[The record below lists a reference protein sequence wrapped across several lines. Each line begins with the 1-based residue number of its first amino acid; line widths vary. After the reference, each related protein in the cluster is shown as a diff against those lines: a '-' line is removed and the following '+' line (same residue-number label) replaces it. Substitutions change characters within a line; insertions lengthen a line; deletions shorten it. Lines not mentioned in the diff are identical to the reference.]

1 MNRMYSRVR
10 NSLAIKV
17 IFSTVLLSLVVT
29 GITGSVL
36 NTQLSAGVKDVN
48 LSSALVEARSTIFT
62 AEYRFLLAQG
72 EKDSVVQKVVDDV
85 ISSATTLTSNENA
98 REVVFLRSPGNTREN
113 NYEIASNLLDPTSI
127 PSTLSERVR
136 KNPDLVYQY
145 TNMNYLTGTRI
156 KGLAIGQKVQIPN
169 AGQYEMYII
178 FSLAN
183 QEKTLDLISRSLF
196 LGGFI
201 LLLLIALITW
211 LVTRQVVS
219 PVREAA
225 MIAAEFTAG
234 DFRKRLKVES
244 QDEISTLGLAFNDMA
259 ESIEKQIARLENL
272 SRVQQRFVSDVSHEL
287 RTPLTTL
294 RMASEVIYSSKEG
307 FDPVVARSAELL
319 VAQLDRFEKLLEDL
333 LEVSRFDAEVAVLEA
348 VDFDMVQ
355 LVQRCADDLSL
366 VAKERKT
373 EIYVNSSEPV
383 IMIKADI
390 RRVERI
396 LRNLLAN
403 AIDHSEELQIDVRIE
418 ASEHD
423 VAVGVRDYG
432 IGLDENALT
441 RVFDR
446 FWRADPSRARTRG
459 GTGLGLSIALEDA
472 RLHNGELEAWGRPGR
487 GSHFVVTLPR
497 NTWESIEAR
506 LIKLQPE
513 DYRAQFP
520 QFLAS
525 VSGSIESRHDC
536 KVRPFAEL
544 SQLIF
549 PSRCFGCHRLGPS
562 ICSAC
567 RSSWHPHYYK
577 TKVESLTVHSALL
590 YTPTASK
597 IILAAKESGLK
608 GADDLLIEAIIHV
621 LDKSVPDTT
630 LFRLVPIPSSK
641 ASQRRRGRSFV
652 VDLVSQISQRTG
664 IPMIDCL
671 QLSRRVLDQSGL
683 HRDERASNLAGAF
696 TLISPARGE
705 LILIDDVVTTG
716 ATLREAARALNSQ
729 GFQAIGSVTAITA
742 CVAQRLR

>member
-1 MNRMYSRVR
+1 MNRKFSRIR

-29 GITGSVL
+29 GITGSLL
-36 NTQLSAGVKDVN
+36 NSQLSAGVKDVN
-48 LSSALVEARSTIFT
+48 LNSALVEARSTIFT

-72 EKDSVVQKVVDDV
+72 EKDSDVQKVVDDV

-113 NYEIASNLLDPTSI
+113 NYEIASNLLDPSSI
-127 PSTLSERVR
+127 PESLSEQVR

-145 TNMNYLTGTRI
+145 TNMNYLTGIGI
-156 KGLAIGQKVQIPN
+156 KGLAIGQKVRIPN

-183 QEKTLDLISRSLF
+183 QDKTLDLISRSLF
-196 LGGFI
+196 LTGFV
-201 LLLLIALITW
+201 LLLLVALITW
-211 LVTRQVVS
+211 LVVRQVVR

-225 MIAAEFTAG
+225 IIATEFTAG

-244 QDEISTLGLAFNDMA
+244 RDEISTLGLAFNDMA

-294 RMASEVIYSSKEG
+294 RMASEVIYSSKET

-355 LVQRCADDLSL
+355 LVQRCADDLGL

-373 EIYVNSSEPV
+373 QIYVNSTEPV

-403 AIDHSEELQIDVRIE
+403 AIDHAEEMQIDVRIV
-418 ASEHD
+418 SSDHD

-497 NTWESIEAR
+497 NTWESIDQR
-506 LIKLQPE
+506 LIQLQPE
-513 DYRAQFP
+513 DY
-520 QFLAS
+520 
-525 VSGSIESRHDC
+525 
-536 KVRPFAEL
+536 
-544 SQLIF
+544 
-549 PSRCFGCHRLGPS
+549 
-562 ICSAC
+562 
-567 RSSWHPHYYK
+567 
-577 TKVESLTVHSALL
+577 
-590 YTPTASK
+590 
-597 IILAAKESGLK
+597 
-608 GADDLLIEAIIHV
+608 
-621 LDKSVPDTT
+621 
-630 LFRLVPIPSSK
+630 K
-641 ASQRRRGRSFV
+641 A
-652 VDLVSQISQRTG
+652 
-664 IPMIDCL
+664 
-671 QLSRRVLDQSGL
+671 
-683 HRDERASNLAGAF
+683 
-696 TLISPARGE
+696 
-705 LILIDDVVTTG
+705 
-716 ATLREAARALNSQ
+716 
-729 GFQAIGSVTAITA
+729 
-742 CVAQRLR
+742 

>member
-1 MNRMYSRVR
+1 MSRIYSRVR

-113 NYEIASNLLDPTSI
+113 NYEIASNLLDPASI

-136 KNPDLVYQY
+136 KNPDLVYKY

-201 LLLLIALITW
+201 LLLLVALITW
-211 LVTRQVVS
+211 LVVRQVVS

-225 MIAAEFTAG
+225 LIATEFTAG

-294 RMASEVIYSSKEG
+294 RMASEVIYSTKET
-307 FDPVVARSAELL
+307 FDPIVARSAELL

-355 LVQRCADDLSL
+355 LVQRCADDLGL

-403 AIDHSEELQIDVRIE
+403 AIDHSEELQIDVRIV
-418 ASEHD
+418 ASDHD

-497 NTWESIEAR
+497 STWESIEAR

-513 DYRAQFP
+513 DY
-520 QFLAS
+520 
-525 VSGSIESRHDC
+525 
-536 KVRPFAEL
+536 
-544 SQLIF
+544 
-549 PSRCFGCHRLGPS
+549 
-562 ICSAC
+562 
-567 RSSWHPHYYK
+567 
-577 TKVESLTVHSALL
+577 
-590 YTPTASK
+590 
-597 IILAAKESGLK
+597 
-608 GADDLLIEAIIHV
+608 
-621 LDKSVPDTT
+621 
-630 LFRLVPIPSSK
+630 K
-641 ASQRRRGRSFV
+641 A
-652 VDLVSQISQRTG
+652 
-664 IPMIDCL
+664 
-671 QLSRRVLDQSGL
+671 
-683 HRDERASNLAGAF
+683 
-696 TLISPARGE
+696 
-705 LILIDDVVTTG
+705 
-716 ATLREAARALNSQ
+716 
-729 GFQAIGSVTAITA
+729 
-742 CVAQRLR
+742 